1 MDSMNNLS
9 FRISTGLKNIIGR
22 DLISDKFIAVFE
34 LVKNSYDAGA
44 HSVVITFQDLNGT
57 NPQII
62 ISDDGCGMS
71 YDDILGK
78 WLFVAYS
85 AKKGKN
91 NDSFRNSI
99 KRNLAGAKGVGRFS
113 CDRLGSKL
121 TLTTKTDSDSKA
133 NVIHINMFR
142 NRLGHVKLGE
152 QVLHIQG
159 KDVPIDQALHRMLRK
174 NISEVEKTLLSIEK
188 YVASQM

>member
-133 NVIHINMFR
+133 NVIHIDWDKFEVDDSQEFMSIPVQY
-142 NRLGHVKLGE
+142 HKLSSLPDNAPKGTI
-152 QVLHIQG
+152 LTISG
-159 KDVPIDQALHRMLRK
+159 DRK
-174 NISEVEKTLLSIEK
+174 SV
-188 YVASQM
+188 V